1 MKPPQRGVIEPCPI
15 VVPVEAHPAV
25 EGLILL
31 LLAVVEVLVVAD
43 IDGDGGV
50 AHAEG
55 VVVGLPTAS
64 SLEPQ
69 RTVGLR

>member
-1 MKPPQRGVIEPCPI
+1 MPPPQRGVIEPRPI
-15 VVPVEAHPAV
+15 VVPVEVHAAG

-31 LLAVVEVLVVAD
+31 LLAVVEVLVAG

-55 VVVGLPTAS
+55 VVVGLPTVPS
-64 SLEPQ
+64 
-69 RTVGLR
+69 